1 MSTAEMKIAPSTE
14 LRIIKDATCTF
25 CGCVCDDMELTV
37 ENNRITK
44 AKNACVLGKAWF
56 FNHHIEDVP
65 IATIKGLPV
74 TLEEAVEYA
83 ADILTKATFPITYGL
98 SDTTCEAQR
107 VALAIT
113 DWIGGTVDTTTSVC
127 HGPSGMAFQ
136 GVGEVTCSLGEVKNR
151 ADFLLFWG
159 GNPAESHPRHFT
171 RYSLMPKGEFLP
183 NGRKDRTA
191 VLIDVRKTKSAKAAD
206 IFLQVKPRSDFELAW
221 AMRALAKGVH
231 VDPSV
236 EETTGIKLDVLRDVV
251 ERMKKAKFGVILFGM
266 GLTMTRGKHINSEAV
281 LGLAR
286 DMNKYTRFTAKPMR
300 GHGNVTGADNV
311 VSWTT
316 GYPFGV
322 NLNRGYPRFNPGE
335 FTTSDTLARGEADA
349 ALIIASDPM
358 SNFSQPARDHMQKIP
373 VICLD
378 PKLSDTA
385 KIATVHF
392 TTATYGINTSGT
404 VYRMDDIP
412 ITLRPAFESPYPSDE
427 EVLRKIERRVR
438 EKLFPGQVLELT

>member
-1 MSTAEMKIAPSTE
+1 MSIVEPKIAPSTE
-14 LRIIKDATCTF
+14 LKVISDATCTF

-56 FNHHIEDVP
+56 FNHHIEDSP
-65 IATIKGLPV
+65 IATIDGRPA
-74 TLEEAVEYA
+74 TFEEAVERA
-83 ADILTKATFPITYGL
+83 AEVLTKATYPITYGL

-136 GVGEVTCSLGEVKNR
+136 GVGEVTCTLGEVKNR
-151 ADFLLFWG
+151 ADFLIFWG

-206 IFLQVKPRSDFELAW
+206 IFLQIKPRSDFELAW
-221 AMRALAKGVH
+221 AMRALAKGAY

-236 EETTGIKLDVLRDVV
+236 EQTTGIKLEVLKDVV
-251 ERMKKAKFGVILFGM
+251 DRMKAAKFGVILFGM

-281 LGLAR
+281 LSLAR
-286 DMNKYTRFTAKPMR
+286 DMNRYTRFTAKPMR

-349 ALIIASDPM
+349 ALIVASDPM
-358 SNFSQPARDHMQKIP
+358 SNFSQPARDHLRRIP
-373 VICLD
+373 VVCLD

-385 KIATVHF
+385 KAAMVHF

-427 EVLRKIERRVR
+427 EVLRAIEKRVR
-438 EKLFPGQVLELT
+438 EKLFPGQPLELG